1 MKIQM
6 NFKMS
11 LDSRKT
17 ILHLSAILSR
27 IKSQRLSLKTPNKKM
42 KTNKM
47 MMMMM
52 ILTVLIQGELG

>member
-47 MMMMM
+47 MMM
-52 ILTVLIQGELG
+52 ILTVFILGELD

>member
-47 MMMMM
+47 MM